1 MKLQILDIVFDLS
14 DDCEEYIDT
23 DLLQSQLRRVYKG
36 QFWKVNE
43 ENELA
48 DLISKAS
55 GWCVTSL
62 AYRKIK

>member
-23 DLLQSQLRRVYKG
+23 DLLQSQLRKVYKG

-43 ENELA
+43 ENELT
-48 DLISKAS
+48 DLISNAS
-55 GWCVTSL
+55 GWCVTSI
-62 AYRKIK
+62 AYRKVK

>member
-14 DDCEEYIDT
+14 DDCGEYIDT
-23 DLLQSQLRRVYKG
+23 DMLQSQLRKVYKG

-43 ENELA
+43 EDELA
-48 DLISKAS
+48 DLISNAS

-62 AYRKIK
+62 SYRKIK